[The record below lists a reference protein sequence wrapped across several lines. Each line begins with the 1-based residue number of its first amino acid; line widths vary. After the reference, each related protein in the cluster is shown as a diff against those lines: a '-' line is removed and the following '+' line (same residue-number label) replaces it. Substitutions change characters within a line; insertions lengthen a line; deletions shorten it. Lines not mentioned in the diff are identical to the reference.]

1 MDQQQMSEQRFGGTQ
16 RLYGVSGTETLR
28 LSHVCVVGIG
38 GVGSWVAEGLAR
50 TSLGK
55 ITLIDLDDI
64 CVTNTNRQ
72 IHALQDTV
80 GEAKVEA
87 MAKRLSQINP
97 ACEVSIVEDFVT
109 PDNVSELIN
118 KTYDYV
124 VDATDSIKAKAAMVA
139 HCKRNKIPIITIGG
153 AGGQVDPTQIS
164 VTDLSK
170 TIQDPLA
177 KKLRS
182 ELRRFYNFSNNP
194 KRRFGIDCVFSTE
207 QLRYPQADGSV
218 CMNKTLTD
226 GSVKLDCNNG
236 FGAAVAVTATFGFV
250 ATARV
255 IDKLISKQSQNKQPR

>member
-1 MDQQQMSEQRFGGTQ
+1 MSQQQPVTEQRFGGTQ
-16 RLYGVSGTETLR
+16 RIYGMSATDILR
-28 LSHVCVVGIG
+28 QSHVCIVGIG

-50 TSLGK
+50 TAVGH

-72 IHALQDTV
+72 IHALLGTV

-87 MAKRLSQINP
+87 MAHRILQINP
-97 ACEVSIVEDFVT
+97 ACRVSQIEDFVT
-109 PDNVSELIN
+109 PENVSLILN
-118 KTYDYV
+118 NSYDYV

-153 AGGQVDPTQIS
+153 AGGQIDPTQVG

-177 KKLRS
+177 SKLRS
-182 ELRRFYNFSNNP
+182 ELRRFYNFTSNP

-218 CMNKTLTD
+218 CMRKNMAD
-226 GSVKLDCNNG
+226 GSVKLDCNTG
-236 FGAAVAVTATFGFV
+236 LGAAVAVTATFGFV

-255 IDKLISKQSQNKQPR
+255 IDKLISRHNQMP

>member
-1 MDQQQMSEQRFGGTQ
+1 MDQQQTTDQRFGGTQ
-16 RLYGVSGTETLR
+16 RVYGLTGTEILR
-28 LSHVCVVGIG
+28 KSHVCVVGIG

-50 TSLGK
+50 TALGH

-72 IHALQDTV
+72 IQALLDTV

-87 MAKRLSQINP
+87 MAQRIKQINP
-97 ACEVSIVEDFVT
+97 ACRVSQIEDFVT
-109 PDNVSELIN
+109 PDNVSELLDH
-118 KTYDYV
+118 TYDYV
-124 VDATDSIKAKAAMVA
+124 VDATDSIKAKAAMIA

-153 AGGQVDPTQIS
+153 AGGQIDPTQVS

-177 KKLRS
+177 SKLRS
-182 ELRRFYNFSNNP
+182 ELRRFYHFSTNP

-218 CMNKTLTD
+218 SMNKTLTD
-226 GSVKLDCNNG
+226 GSVKLDCNTG

-250 ATARV
+250 ACAKV
-255 IDKLISKQSQNKQPR
+255 IEKLITKHNQIR